1 MLVRRIYSRPGHCGR
16 IMSMFTF
23 HLLIALLVL
32 AQASGAAPQVGP
44 ASKNLTDARYRIS
57 FEYPEDYTLIKSA
70 AAVENGDPEGIFN
83 TPDEWLV
90 ATVEMPGGQ
99 YAGTDFKQA
108 LFTVTV
114 EPKTAAAPCLDW
126 PKVHDDLT
134 GRDARVDA
142 IPFRRVEDG
151 SAGAGT
157 QYWDIIYYGHANHV
171 CYGIRLRLITG
182 GLHMAEGIK
191 AVDQQAVME
200 RMGRILASV
209 KLRQR

>member
-1 MLVRRIYSRPGHCGR
+1 M
-16 IMSMFTF
+16 MSMFT
-23 HLLIALLVL
+23 HPLLNAMLVL
-32 AQASGAAPQVGP
+32 ALASGAAPQAGP

-57 FEYPEDYTLIKSA
+57 FDYPEDYKLIKSA
-70 AAVENGDPEGIFN
+70 AAVENGSLEGIFN

-90 ATVEMPGGQ
+90 ATLEMPGGQ
-99 YAGTDFKQA
+99 YDGTDFKQA

-157 QYWDIIYYGHANHV
+157 QVWDILYYGYANRV
-171 CYGIRLRLITG
+171 CYGIRLRLMTG
-182 GLHMAEGIK
+182 GLHAAEGIK
-191 AVDQQAVME
+191 AVDQKAVME

-209 KLRQR
+209 KLRPR